1 MYTEIRRTSGN
12 LSKTE
17 KGFDMTLID
26 KLKTIQGVCA
36 TNYWA
41 HRLYAEL
48 CYMACLSST
57 KDHIYDARIE
67 EGADRLLDALAR
79 NHTIGKEDG
88 EAVEAMLSDLSPAAK
103 ALKVYCISHAH
114 IDMNWM
120 WGFQETAAVT
130 VDTFRTVLNL
140 MKEYPD
146 FTFAQSQASTY
157 RIIEDYAPE
166 MLDEIRKYV
175 HEGRWEVS
183 ASTWT
188 ETDKNMP
195 SGESLSRHILYTK
208 RYLGQ
213 LLGIDPDSIRIDF
226 EPDTFGHN
234 INVPEICQNG
244 GIDYYYHMRANDDRP
259 ELYRWRA
266 KSGKELLVF
275 HDVKSYNS
283 DINLRTFEDLPLF
296 CAKNHTDT
304 YLKVYGIGDH
314 GGGPTRND
322 IERII
327 DDGTFPLYPTI
338 EFGTY
343 AKFFA
348 AAEKVRDELPLID
361 HELNFVFTGC
371 YTSQSRI
378 KMANRIAED
387 RAYESETYAAAASKL
402 TGAPARTSIFRR
414 SWEQI
419 LFNHFHDI
427 LPGSGIMETREYA
440 MGHFQDA
447 LAGIN
452 TCANSAMRELADAM
466 DVSPIPFEPD
476 NFTTSEGGGVGFA
489 VDHAQGYRFPQ
500 TERGRGKVR
509 AIHLFNATMYDR
521 AECAEVTVWD
531 YNYDLG
537 RAEITDTD
545 GNPVPFE
552 VLSAGQGYW
561 GHSFTRLL
569 IQAKVPAFGWNTYI
583 LKLKGYDSISSI
595 ARDNLC
601 GDWCDYITDHP
612 FVLENGSL
620 KAVFDP
626 YSFALTELT
635 DKTTGE
641 KVVTPD
647 KPSALFRYIKENP
660 RHGMT
665 AWRVGPYMS
674 TEVLNAEG
682 RDIRLVDCGATGLR
696 SWLKYQTHFASSTLT
711 VTAELKAGAK
721 ILNFHI
727 DVDWHEI
734 GRGGDYVPQLN
745 FSFPVAY
752 AAEKYT
758 YDIPM
763 GTITRGDIAHD
774 VPGNSFMRIEK
785 EGRAAFLVT
794 DTKYG
799 FRGHEN
805 AGAVTLIRGSYDPD
819 PWPERGAHHINVGV
833 GVCAADEQKKLVTE
847 YVHPIAFNAGVK
859 HESGKLPLAGS
870 FLKLGD
876 CADRIMISGV
886 KNGEDGGLIV
896 RVADYAGKGGEVALT
911 LADFAPAPESACLT
925 DITERHELGAC
936 AVDGRTVRFEIRP
949 FGMATVK
956 IR

>member
-1 MYTEIRRTSGN
+1 
-12 LSKTE
+12 
-17 KGFDMTLID
+17 MTFMD
-26 KLKTIQGVCA
+26 KLKRLREVSG

-41 HRLYAEL
+41 GRLSAEL

-57 KDHIYDARIE
+57 KDHVYDARLE
-67 EGADRLLDALAR
+67 EGADRLLDALSR

-88 EAVEAMLSDLSPAAK
+88 EAVEAMLADLSPAAK

-140 MKEYPD
+140 MKDYPD

-157 RIIEDYAPE
+157 RIIEDFAPE

-195 SGESLSRHILYTK
+195 NGESLSRHILYTK
-208 RYLGQ
+208 RYLGS
-213 LLGIDPDSIRIDF
+213 LLDIDPDSIRIDF

-266 KSGKELLVF
+266 KSGKELIVF
-275 HDVKSYNS
+275 HDTKSYNS

-296 CAKNHTDT
+296 CAKNGTDT

-348 AAEKVRDELPLID
+348 AAEKIRDSLPLID

-387 RAYESETYAAAASKL
+387 RAAESEALAAAASSL
-402 TGAPARTSIFRR
+402 TGAPARTGIFRR

-452 TCANSAMRELADAM
+452 TSANSAMRELADAM
-466 DVSPIPFEPD
+466 DVSSIPFQPD
-476 NFTTSEGGGVGFA
+476 NNTWSEGGGVGFA
-489 VDHAQGYRFPQ
+489 VDHSSGYRFPQ
-500 TERGRGKVR
+500 AERGRGPVR
-509 AIHLFNATMYDR
+509 VIHLFNETMYDR
-521 AECAEVTVWD
+521 EECAEVTVWD
-531 YNYDLG
+531 FNYDMSC
-537 RAEITDTD
+537 AVITDTD

-552 VLSAGQGYW
+552 VLAAGQGYW
-561 GHSFTRLL
+561 GHQFTRFL
-569 IQAKVPAFGWNTYI
+569 ISAKIPAFGWNTYI
-583 LKLKGYDSISSI
+583 LKLKSSEGISAI
-595 ARDNLC
+595 ATDNLC
-601 GDWCDYITDHP
+601 GGWCDYITDHP
-612 FVLENGSL
+612 FVLENSRL

-626 YSFALTELT
+626 MTFAMTELT
-635 DKTTGE
+635 DKRTGE
-641 KVVTPD
+641 QIVTPD
-647 KPSALFRYIKENP
+647 RPSALFRYIKENP

-674 TEVLNAEG
+674 VETLNAEG
-682 RDIRLVDCGATGLR
+682 KDVRLQDCGSTGLR
-696 SWLKYQTHFASSTLT
+696 SWLKYQVKFASSTLT
-711 VTAELKAGAK
+711 VTAELRGESPV
-721 ILNFHI
+721 INFHA

-745 FSFPVAY
+745 FALPVAY
-752 AAEKYT
+752 TAAEYT

-785 EGRAAFLVT
+785 EGDAAFIVT

-799 FRGHEN
+799 FRGHDSM
-805 AGAVTLIRGSYDPD
+805 GTVTLIRGSVDPD
-819 PWPERGAHHINVGV
+819 PWPERGAHHFNLGV
-833 GVCAADEQKKLVTE
+833 GIAAKDEQKRLAVE
-847 YVHPIAFNAGVK
+847 YVHPISFNAGVK
-859 HESGKLPLAGS
+859 HEGGRLPLTGS
-870 FLKLGD
+870 FLTLGD
-876 CADRIMISGV
+876 CADRIMVSGV

-896 RVADYAGKGGEVALT
+896 RVADYAGKGGKVELALSE
-911 LADFAPAPESACLT
+911 AAPAPEKACLV
-925 DITERHELGAC
+925 DVTERHALKDC
-936 AVDGRTVRFEIRP
+936 AVDGRTVSFDIEP
-949 FGMATVK
+949 FAMATVK
-956 IR
+956 IG

>member
-1 MYTEIRRTSGN
+1 
-12 LSKTE
+12 
-17 KGFDMTLID
+17 MTFMD
-26 KLKTIQGVCA
+26 KLKRLREVSG

-41 HRLYAEL
+41 GRLSAEL

-57 KDHIYDARIE
+57 KGHVYDARLE
-67 EGADRLLDALAR
+67 EGADRLLEALNR
-79 NHTIGKEDG
+79 NHTIGKADG
-88 EAVEAMLSDLSPAAK
+88 EAVEAQLADLSPAAK

-140 MKEYPD
+140 MKDYPD

-157 RIIEDYAPE
+157 RIIEDFAPE

-208 RYLGQ
+208 RYLGR
-213 LLGIDPDSIRIDF
+213 LLDIDPDSIRIDF

-244 GIDYYYHMRANDDRP
+244 GVDYYYHMRASDDRP

-266 KSGKELLVF
+266 KSGKELIVF

-296 CAKNHTDT
+296 CAKNGTDT

-348 AAEKVRDELPLID
+348 AAERIRDSLPLID

-387 RAYESETYAAAASKL
+387 RAAESEALAAAATSL
-402 TGAPARTSIFRR
+402 TGAPSRTGIFRR

-452 TCANSAMRELADAM
+452 TSANSAMRELADAM
-466 DVSPIPFEPD
+466 DVSSIPFQPD
-476 NFTTSEGGGVGFA
+476 NNTWSEGGGVGFA
-489 VDHAQGYRFPQ
+489 VDHSSGYRFPQ
-500 TERGRGKVR
+500 AERGRGPVR
-509 AIHLFNATMYDR
+509 AIHLFNETMYDR
-521 AECAEVTVWD
+521 EECAEVTVWD
-531 YNYDLG
+531 FNYDLG
-537 RAEITDTD
+537 RAVVTDTA

-561 GHSFTRLL
+561 GHQFTKLL
-569 IQAKVPAFGWNTYI
+569 IQAKIPAFGWNTYI
-583 LKLKGYDSISSI
+583 LKLKSWEGIGAI
-595 ARDNLC
+595 ATDNLC

-612 FVLENGSL
+612 FVLENSRV

-626 YSFALTELT
+626 MTFAMTELT
-635 DKTTGE
+635 DKRTGE
-641 KVVTPD
+641 QIVTPD
-647 KPSALFRYIKENP
+647 RPSALFRYIKENP

-674 TEVLNAEG
+674 VETLNAEG
-682 RDIRLVDCGATGLR
+682 KDVRLMDCGSTGLR
-696 SWLKYQTHFASSTLT
+696 SWLKYQVKFASSTLT
-711 VTAELKAGAK
+711 VTAELRGESP
-721 ILNFHI
+721 IVNFHA

-745 FSFPVAY
+745 FALPVSY
-752 AAEKYT
+752 APTGYT

-763 GTITRGDIAHD
+763 GAITRGDIAHD

-785 EGRAAFLVT
+785 EGDAAFIVT

-799 FRGHEN
+799 FRGHGC
-805 AGAVTLIRGSYDPD
+805 AGAVTLIRGSVDPD
-819 PWPERGAHHINVGV
+819 PWPERGAHHFNLGV
-833 GVCAADEQKKLVTE
+833 GIAAADEQKRLAVE
-847 YVHPIAFNAGVK
+847 YVHPVSFNAGVK
-859 HESGKLPLAGS
+859 HEGGTLPLTGS
-870 FLKLGD
+870 FLTLGD
-876 CADRIMISGV
+876 CADRIMVSGV

-896 RVADYAGKGGEVALT
+896 RAADYAGKGGRVTLT
-911 LADFAPAPESACLT
+911 LSEAAPALEKACLV
-925 DITERHELGAC
+925 DVTERHVLGDC
-936 AVDGRTVRFEIRP
+936 AVEGRTVSFDIAP
-949 FGMATVK
+949 FAMATVK
-956 IR
+956 IV

>member
-1 MYTEIRRTSGN
+1 
-12 LSKTE
+12 
-17 KGFDMTLID
+17 MTFIG
-26 KLKTIQGVCA
+26 KLKRLQEVSGV
-36 TNYWA
+36 NYWA
-41 HRLYAEL
+41 QRLYAEL
-48 CYMACLSST
+48 CYMACLSSVR
-57 KDHIYDARIE
+57 DHIYDERLE
-67 EGADRLLDALAR
+67 EAADYLLGALGR
-79 NHTIGKEDG
+79 NHTVGREEG
-88 EAVEAMLSDLSPAAK
+88 EAAEKMLADLSPAAK
-103 ALKVYCISHAH
+103 SLKVYCISHAH

-175 HEGRWEVS
+175 REGRWEVS

-195 SGESLSRHILYTK
+195 NGESLSRHILYTK
-208 RYLGQ
+208 RYLGS

-266 KSGKELLVF
+266 KSGKELIVF

-283 DINLRTFEDLPLF
+283 DIGLRTFEDLPLF
-296 CAKNHTDT
+296 CAKNGTDT
-304 YLKVYGIGDH
+304 YLKVYGVGDH

-327 DDGTFPLYPTI
+327 DDASFPLYPTI

-348 AAEKVRDELPLID
+348 EAEKIRDSLPLID

-387 RAYESETYAAAASKL
+387 RAAESEALAAASTAL
-402 TGAPARTSIFRR
+402 TGAPTRTGILRR

-452 TCANSAMRELADAM
+452 TTANSAMREIADAM
-466 DVSPIPFEPD
+466 DVSAIPFEPD
-476 NFTTSEGGGVGFA
+476 NFTRSEGGGVGFA
-489 VDHAQGYRFPQ
+489 VDHGSGYRFPQ
-500 TERGRGKVR
+500 AERGRGPVR
-509 AIHLFNATMYDR
+509 AIHLFNETMYDR
-521 AECAEVTVWD
+521 EECAEVTVWD
-531 YNYDLG
+531 YHYDLS
-537 RAEITDTD
+537 RAVITDTD

-552 VLSAGQGYW
+552 VLSSGQGYW
-561 GHSFTRLL
+561 GHSFTKLL
-569 IQAKVPAFGWNTYI
+569 IRAKVPAFGWTTYV
-583 LKLKGYDSISSI
+583 LKLREYDSVSCI
-595 ARDNLC
+595 ATDNLS

-612 FVLENGSL
+612 FVLENGQL
-620 KAVFDP
+620 RAVFDP
-626 YSFALTELT
+626 MTFAMTELT

-641 KVVTPD
+641 RIVTSD

-674 TEVLNAEG
+674 VETLNAEG
-682 RDIRLVDCGATGLR
+682 RDVRLMDCGSTGLR
-696 SWLKYQTHFASSTLT
+696 SWLRYRTSFASSTLT
-711 VTAELKAGAK
+711 VTAELRGESK

-745 FSFPVAY
+745 FAFPVAY
-752 AAEKYT
+752 AAENYT

-785 EGRAAFLVT
+785 AEGGNAAFLVT

-799 FRGHEN
+799 FRGHDN
-805 AGAVTLIRGSYDPD
+805 AGAVTLIRGSVDPD

-833 GVCAADEQKKLVTE
+833 GIASADEQKKLAVE
-847 YVHPIAFNAGVK
+847 YVHPISFNAGVK
-859 HESGKLPLAGS
+859 HEGGRLPLSGS
-870 FLKLGD
+870 FLTLGD
-876 CADRIMISGV
+876 SADRIMVSGV

-896 RVADYAGKGGEVALT
+896 RVADFAGRGGTVSLT
-911 LADFAPAPESACLT
+911 LSDYAPAPKKASLV
-925 DITERHELGAC
+925 DVTERHVLGDC
-936 AVDGRTVRFEIRP
+936 QIDGRTVSFEIDP
-949 FGMATVK
+949 FAMATVR
-956 IR
+956 IE